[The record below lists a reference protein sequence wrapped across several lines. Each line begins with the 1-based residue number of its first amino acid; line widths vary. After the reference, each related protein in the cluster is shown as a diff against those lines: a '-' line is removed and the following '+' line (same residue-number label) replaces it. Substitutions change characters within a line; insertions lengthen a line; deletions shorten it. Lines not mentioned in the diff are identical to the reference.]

1 MRASKSIH
9 PFLLDPSY
17 WRNRLLDLDL
27 EKNGM
32 TAHHRP
38 DLSGHGRDVVEFH
51 LETPDGASI
60 WGLFARPSWAAGPR
74 PARIRSVGP
83 AELPSLDP
91 QAVENGIAELV
102 FQGPA
107 GRRLEDR
114 VLDTLRVC
122 GIATRSEGVDPDH
135 ILFETK
141 SERCRPA
148 DEVLIAER
156 LLDGRFGKRT
166 D

>member
-1 MRASKSIH
+1 MRAYKSIH
-9 PFLLDPSY
+9 PLLLDPSY
-17 WRNRLLDLDL
+17 WRNRLQDLGL

-38 DLSGHGRDVVEFH
+38 DLSGHGREVVEFH
-51 LETPDGASI
+51 METPDGANI
-60 WGLFARPSWAAGPR
+60 WGLFARPSWVQGPR

-91 QAVENGIAELV
+91 GAVEDGIAELV
-102 FQGPA
+102 YQGPA

-122 GIATRSEGVDPDH
+122 SIATRSEGVDSDH

-141 SERCRPA
+141 SECCTPA

-156 LLDGRFGKRT
+156 LLDGRFDKS
-166 D
+166 